1 MQDKVAKLC
10 GSKAELIGEAT
21 QTDLALVTKQFRG
34 KGVKVNLQL
43 DMLYAHSIIC
53 HNSSD
58 SKDRSRKL
66 LFVLRK

>member
-21 QTDLALVTKQFRG
+21 QTDIALVTKQFRG

-43 DMLYAHSIIC
+43 DMLYAHMIC
-53 HNSSD
+53 HILIIHPIPKTVQENFFLS
-58 SKDRSRKL
+58 
-66 LFVLRK
+66 